1 MPVPRLRVFAGPN
14 GSGKSTIKRILHPDL
29 IYIYVNADDL
39 EREVGDN
46 GFLDLSPFSID
57 ADQQA
62 FRTFFSSHPLIE
74 REQLAC
80 QAEHFVIT
88 AQSLLI
94 EGITFT
100 SYHASVVADF
110 IRHQLL
116 DQSASFTFETVMS
129 DRSKVEFI
137 KKAKAMGYRT
147 YLYFVATE
155 NPSININRIAI
166 RVGEGGHNVTP
177 EKVRTRYHRCLAL
190 LPEAIQATNRAY
202 LFDNSGDTAELEAEI
217 TDASIV
223 EYKVDEVPE
232 WCKVSIEE
240 LEQLIYPE
248 P

>member
-14 GSGKSTIKRILHPDL
+14 GSGKSTIKRILDPDL

-39 EREVGDN
+39 EREAGDN
-46 GFLDLSPFSID
+46 GFIELSPFSIED
-57 ADQQA
+57 DQQA
-62 FRTFFSSHPLIE
+62 FRAFFSSHPLIE
-74 REQLAC
+74 RERLAC
-80 QAEHFVIT
+80 QAEHFFIT

-116 DQSASFTFETVMS
+116 VQSASFTFETVMS

-177 EKVRTRYHRCLAL
+177 EKVHARYHRCLAL
-190 LPEAIQATNRAY
+190 LPEAIQATSRAY

-223 EYKVDEVPE
+223 EYKIDEVPE
-232 WCKVSIEE
+232 WCKVAIEG
-240 LEQLIYPE
+240 LERLIDPE